1 MLTAQQMQKYTQ
13 TLFSQLYNTDIYDHI
28 KQLLYSWKDHH
39 KTPAHAIT
47 TFLQILQLIAV

>member
-1 MLTAQQMQKYTQ
+1 MQKYTQ

-39 KTPAHAIT
+39 NTPAHAIT